1 MRMSALRVN
10 APLVVAELFETEVVV
25 IHLERGTYYSLT
37 GAACQVWAL
46 LGGGLDAEALVRNL
60 GALGEDWA
68 GAAGELRAFIEELL
82 AEELVRL
89 EAPAPAATVAAPQ
102 PTSYQAPRLEKF
114 TDMEEL
120 IALDPVHDV
129 AANEGW
135 PLRAPIGP
143 ETR

>member
-1 MRMSALRVN
+1 MAALRVN

-37 GAACQVWAL
+37 GAACQLWPL
-46 LGGGLDAEALVRNL
+46 LQGGLDAAGVVERLA
-60 GALGEDWA
+60 ALGSDWSA
-68 GAAGELRAFIEELL
+68 AAGELQAFIEQLL
-82 AEELVRL
+82 VEALLRTDA
-89 EAPAPAATVAAPQ
+89 APAPAQEPPQ
-102 PTSYQAPRLEKF
+102 PQAADYQPPKLEKF

-129 AANEGW
+129 AASEGW
-135 PLRAPIGP
+135 PLRTPIGP